1 MCPIAGGN
9 WNNGVN
15 AGVWALNCNN
25 TRTNTNNNV
34 GCRADSAPP
43 QALMFGDVV
52 PREALSC
59 HGRNRST
66 PAFPVAT
73 ASVRL
78 GFSRDDMKRF
88 GNLYDGVIS
97 TASLYQ
103 GYIEA
108 SRSKPNSPGRYLFDR
123 RLGAEIK
130 QLHQELADGSY
141 TPKPYYRFLVHE
153 PKERVIYAPAFRDC
167 VVQHAVYR
175 VVLPIF
181 DRTFVDTSF
190 ACRKGKGTHKA
201 ADYAQQA
208 LQRSP
213 RGSYTLQLDIRKF
226 FYRINRQILRALIE
240 RKIKDKRLVYL
251 MMMFADY
258 TEAVGIPIGN
268 LLSQLYALIYM
279 NPVDHF
285 VMRELKPPS
294 GYCRY
299 VDDFILFGLTRE
311 QAVGYRQRIIQFLDE
326 RLQLELSRSTIALTT
341 RGVNFVG
348 YRTWA
353 SARFVRKHSLYKARR
368 SIRAG
373 RLESVVSHLAHA
385 AQTHSLQHLL
395 DYALEHNHAL
405 YRALPKTYHSR
416 HHAPARH
423 TRGCHRAVHAGRLD
437 VCEPA

>member
-1 MCPIAGGN
+1 MKRYGH
-9 WNNGVN
+9 
-15 AGVWALNCNN
+15 LY
-25 TRTNTNNNV
+25 
-34 GCRADSAPP
+34 D
-43 QALMFGDVV
+43 QAF
-52 PREALSC
+52 
-59 HGRNRST
+59 T
-66 PAFPVAT
+66 PAA
-73 ASVRL
+73 L
-78 GFSRDDMKRF
+78 W
-88 GNLYDGVIS
+88 
-97 TASLYQ
+97 Q
-103 GYIEA
+103 GYIDA
-108 SRSKPNSPGRYLFDR
+108 RRSKGGRRACFKFERRIGAEFKALLARLHEGRYQPERYFKFMVM
-123 RLGAEIK
+123 E
-130 QLHQELADGSY
+130 
-141 TPKPYYRFLVHE
+141 PKPRQ
-153 PKERVIYAPAFRDC
+153 IYAPAFRDC
-167 VVQHAVYR
+167 VVQHAIYNA
-175 VVLPIF
+175 VLPIF
-181 DRTFVDTSF
+181 ERTFIHTSF
-190 ACRKGKGTHKA
+190 ACRRGKGTHKA

-208 LQRSP
+208 LQRCKP
-213 RGSYTLQLDIRKF
+213 GSYTLQLDIRKF
-226 FYRINRQILRALIE
+226 FYRIDRGILQKLIE
-240 RKIKDKRLVYL
+240 RKIKDPRMVRV
-251 MMMFADY
+251 MMQFADY
-258 TEAVGIPIGN
+258 DQPVGIPIGN

-279 NPVDHF
+279 NPVDQF
-285 VMRELKPPS
+285 ITRELKPAG

-416 HHAPARH
+416 HHAPAQH
-423 TRGCHRAVHAGRLD
+423 TRGCQRALHAGRLD